1 MNSVPFPA
9 SSSRARSQVSL
20 SFYEGLFFVAL
31 ALFIAVACAWP
42 ILAWRIHHFSTYI
55 PDTEHTFLVHERF
68 GVIYLKPL
76 FGKFY
81 ASLPWLWCAT
91 LSLTVL
97 TGFLTGKRPGGAK

>member
-9 SSSRARSQVSL
+9 SSSRVRPADSL
-20 SFYEGLFFVAL
+20 SFYEGLFFVTL
-31 ALFIAVACAWP
+31 ALFVAVACAWP
-42 ILAWRIHHFSTYI
+42 VLAWRIHHFSTYI
-55 PDTEHTFLVHERF
+55 PDAEHTFVLHERT
-68 GVIYLKPL
+68 GIVYLKPL

-91 LSLTVL
+91 LGLTVV